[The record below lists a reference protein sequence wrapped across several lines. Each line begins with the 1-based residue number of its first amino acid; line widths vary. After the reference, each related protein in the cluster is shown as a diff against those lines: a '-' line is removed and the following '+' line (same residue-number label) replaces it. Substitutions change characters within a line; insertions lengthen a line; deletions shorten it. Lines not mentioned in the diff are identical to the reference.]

1 VIGVAVLGSTGSI
14 GESTLDVLARHPDR
28 YRVSA
33 LAARQNAAKLAE
45 QIAQWRPD
53 LAVLADPAGLPELN
67 NRLSRAGVS
76 GTRILTGED
85 GLAEVAADPGSQ
97 YVMAAIVGAAG
108 LRSTFAAVNAGKRL
122 LLANKESLVMAG
134 PLLISAARASGAT
147 LLPVDSEH
155 SAIFQCLPANTR
167 AGEAPQGVRR
177 VLLTASGGPFL
188 DWPLEKLATC
198 TPEQACAHPNWV
210 MGRKI
215 SVDSATLMNKGL
227 ELIEAVLLFGLD
239 PAQVEVV
246 VHRQSIV
253 HSLVEYV
260 DGSVLA
266 QLGSPDMRTPIAYAL
281 AWPER
286 LSSGVEF
293 LDLIRAARLEFC
305 APDVERFR
313 CLALAQAAA
322 RAGGLH
328 PAILNAA
335 NEVAVQ
341 AFLDRQLNFPGIAG
355 VCEAVLAKMTG
366 SSQFQSNLDK
376 RNPDNSLCGL
386 DDVLVADAEAR
397 RLARTF
403 LPVVNARERGA
414 HA

>member
-1 VIGVAVLGSTGSI
+1 MIGVTVLGSTGSI
-14 GESTLDVLARHPDR
+14 GESTLDVLGRHPDR
-28 YRVSA
+28 FRVVA
-33 LAARQNAAKLAE
+33 LAARQNAAKLA
-45 QIAQWRPD
+45 QQVAQWKPQF
-53 LAVLADPAGLPELN
+53 AVLADDRAVPELKERLARAGATGTQVLAGEAGLIE
-67 NRLSRAGVS
+67 
-76 GTRILTGED
+76 
-85 GLAEVAADPGSQ
+85 AASHPDSD

-108 LRSTFAAVNAGKRL
+108 LRSTFAAAKSGKRL

-134 PLLISAARASGAT
+134 PLLIAAAKASGAT

-167 AGEAPQGVRR
+167 AGESPKGVRR

-188 DWPLEKLATC
+188 DWPIERLAAC

-227 ELIEAVLLFGLD
+227 ELIEAALLFGLD

-281 AWPER
+281 GWPER

-293 LDLIRAARLEFC
+293 LDLIRTARLEFC

-322 RAGGLH
+322 RAGGLN

-355 VCEAVLAKMTG
+355 VCETVLAKMATAVSTAASG
-366 SSQFQSNLDK
+366 G
-376 RNPDNSLCGL
+376 PDDQPSIRGL
-386 DDVLVADAEAR
+386 EDVLATDAEAR
-397 RLARTF
+397 RLAQSFIPT
-403 LPVVNARERGA
+403 VQACERGA